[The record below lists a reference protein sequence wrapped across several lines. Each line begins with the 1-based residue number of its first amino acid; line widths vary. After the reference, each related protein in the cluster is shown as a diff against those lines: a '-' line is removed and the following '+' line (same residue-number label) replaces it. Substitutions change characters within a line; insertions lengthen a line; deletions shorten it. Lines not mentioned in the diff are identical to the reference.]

1 MNFLESLVLIGA
13 TESMSAGGYVWT
25 ILFVFFFVLLNG
37 FFVAAE
43 FSIVKVRS
51 SQLDQSISEG
61 SKRASLAKQI
71 TGKLD
76 AYLSATQLGIT
87 ISSIALGIV
96 GERLVEVAVRPVFVG
111 AFGAVNEP
119 LIHGVSL
126 GIAFLIVTFL
136 HVVLGELMPKSL
148 AIRKSLPTTLV
159 VSRPLHWF
167 YRLFRPAIWLFNG
180 TANWLMKLLF
190 KIDPVSE
197 GDVVHSAD
205 ELRILVAQS
214 EQSEEVTAIEKEI
227 LINALALND
236 KVARDIMLPRTDVVT
251 LDINDD
257 FETNYAKALES
268 MHTRI
273 PLIDGHLDETKGL
286 IHIKDL
292 VTLSRNSEADLHS
305 IIRPLDPVPE
315 MMPVDKLLQSFLESK
330 AHMALVVDEYG
341 GSLGIV
347 TLDNV
352 LEELVGDI
360 HDEFDDEEEHEDEFM
375 RINDNEFEV
384 LGTLPLFE
392 LSEQAGLALEDPE
405 VSTVGGYV
413 THLIG
418 HLPEVGEDVEVAEYV
433 ATVTEANGR
442 SVGKLRFRRFPKD
455 SEQESAQ
462 ERLSA

>member
-1 MNFLESLVLIGA
+1 
-13 TESMSAGGYVWT
+13 MSAGGYAWT
-25 ILFVFFFVLLNG
+25 FLFVLFFVLLNG

-61 SKRASLAKQI
+61 SKRANLAKQV

-96 GERLVEVAVRPVFVG
+96 GERLVEVAVRPVFVW

-148 AIRKSLPTTLV
+148 AIRKSLPTTLAIAA
-159 VSRPLHWF
+159 PLHWF
-167 YRLFRPAIWLFNG
+167 YRICRPAIWLFNG
-180 TANWLMKLLF
+180 TANWLMKILF

-236 KVARDIMLPRTDVVT
+236 KVARDIMLPRTDVVA
-251 LDINDD
+251 LDINED

-268 MHTRI
+268 MHTRL
-273 PLIDGHLDETKGL
+273 PLVNGHLDETAGL

-292 VTLSRNSEADLHS
+292 VTLSRQSGADLHS

-315 MMPVDKLLQSFLESK
+315 MMPVDKLLQSFLENK

-360 HDEFDDEEEHEDEFM
+360 HDEFDDEEEHEDEFT

-392 LSEQAGLALEDPE
+392 LSEQAGLILEDPE

-442 SVGKLRFRRFPKD
+442 SVGRLRFRRHPKNHGAD
-455 SEQESAQ
+455 SADD
-462 ERLSA
+462 RLSA

>member
-1 MNFLESLVLIGA
+1 MA
-13 TESMSAGGYVWT
+13 TSEPLAVNAGMEIMGAGGYTWT
-25 ILFVFFFVLLNG
+25 FVFVFFFVLLNG

-61 SKRASLAKQI
+61 SKRASLAKQV
-71 TGKLD
+71 TNKLD

-96 GERLVEVAVRPVFVG
+96 GERLVEVAVRPVFAW
-111 AFGAVNEP
+111 AFGTTNEP

-126 GIAFLIVTFL
+126 AIAFLIVTFL

-148 AIRKSLPTTLV
+148 AIRKSLPTTLA

-167 YRLFRPAIWLFNG
+167 YRICQPAIWLFNG

-214 EQSEEVTAIEKEI
+214 EKSEEVTAIEKEI

-268 MHTRI
+268 MHTRL

-292 VTLSRNSEADLHS
+292 VTLSRKSEADLYS

-315 MMPVDKLLQSFLESK
+315 MMPVDKLLQSFLENK

-360 HDEFDDEEEHEDEFM
+360 HDEFDDEEEQEDEFT

-442 SVGKLRFRRFPKD
+442 SVGKLRFRKHPKP
-455 SEQESAQ
+455 SEEDTVQD
-462 ERLSA
+462 RLSA